1 MNQGF
6 GLRNDSVRDLEGR
19 AYGER
24 DVLRREVNARAS
36 HPNEAKLV
44 LKDQAE
50 SLIKPVVSPDAI
62 IVCTISDLA
71 TCIADSMPVTCPLR
85 VMAAMLDTRRLYP
98 RPPYVIPAKFV
109 LAVRLAAFATLRS
122 IASTV

>member
-24 DVLRREVNARAS
+24 NVLLSEVNARAS

-62 IVCTISDLA
+62 IVCTIFDLA

-85 VMAAMLDTRRLYP
+85 VMAPMLDAP
-98 RPPYVIPAKFV
+98 VVSSAAYVIPAKFV